1 VKRLRHPATIIAAV
15 ALFVAL
21 GGGAAAYASGLISG
35 SQIKDHSIA
44 AKKLTN
50 AAIKQLKGN
59 RGPAGPA
66 GPAGT
71 AGTAGTP
78 GAPGT
83 PGTPGAPGIVSV
95 GGWGDQIDDIP
106 ANSGFVFAGPVTT
119 LTTTASQSIIASG
132 SAGLGTSGPTV
143 VAAVAICVSPS
154 GSNAPTYLDKS
165 GNDPATDIRVTSTL
179 LSYAASAT
187 GAPGAGTWHVGICVD
202 NFDSTN
208 PINFNDYSVGYAF
221 VANGTPVSQ

>member
-1 VKRLRHPATIIAAV
+1 VKRLTHPATIIAAL

-50 AAIKQLKGN
+50 AAIQQLKGN

-66 GPAGT
+66 G
-71 AGTAGTP
+71 
-78 GAPGT
+78 T
-83 PGTPGAPGIVSV
+83 PGTPGGPGIVSV
-95 GGWGDQIDDIP
+95 GGWGNQIASIP
-106 ANSGFVFAGPVTT
+106 AHSGFVFAGPVTT

-132 SAGLGTSGPTV
+132 SAGLGTTGPTV
-143 VAAVAICVSPS
+143 VASVAICVSPS
-154 GSNAPTYLDKS
+154 AANTPTYLDTN

-202 NFDSTN
+202 NLDSTY
-208 PINFNDYSVGYAF
+208 PINLPDYSVGWAL